1 MSWIAGQS
9 GGTEMVITLGP
20 ELETALSDLAE
31 KQGVPPESLA
41 LDVLRDR
48 FLTDSNRLQPCDEW
62 ERGLL
67 EAAQDCGVS
76 LPDSA
81 LSSDGLY
88 D

>member
-1 MSWIAGQS
+1 
-9 GGTEMVITLGP
+9 MVITLGP
-20 ELETALSDLAE
+20 ELETALSDLAA
-31 KQGVPPESLA
+31 KRGVPPESLA

-48 FLTDSNRLQPCDEW
+48 FLADSSQLQPCDDW

-76 LPDSA
+76 LSDST

>member
-1 MSWIAGQS
+1 
-9 GGTEMVITLGP
+9 MVITLGP
-20 ELETALSDLAE
+20 ELETALSDLAV
-31 KQGVPPESLA
+31 KRGVPPESLA

-48 FLTDSNRLQPCDEW
+48 FLADSTQLQPCDDW

-76 LPDSA
+76 LSDSA